1 MSTPDLQRLEPALK
15 ILHDESWGR
24 LLPALD
30 EAPLNILI
38 FTGPD
43 HQLAFLNRHAR
54 HAMGR
59 RPLGAPAAAAFP
71 EYPDY
76 VAVLEAVR
84 ASGRTRT
91 LSRSPIVVG
100 QSGGGSMSILVDMV
114 FSPLRDAEGSP
125 TGVFCQ
131 AVNVTSRYAD
141 DERLR
146 IADALNR
153 VGLELSRS
161 LEVPQV
167 TAAVTR
173 LAAEVF
179 SGWGILDLWQVDG
192 SLLRAAVTHHDPA
205 MQQLIQQLTILPR
218 VSGRVDG
225 HTESY
230 ATRSART
237 GQTFVGR
244 FDADKMAAAAGS
256 PEHADVLLRLR
267 PLWYMIVPVQ
277 IGPRRLGS
285 LTVVRPEGAA
295 PFEPADRA
303 VLEQFAER
311 AAIALAHARD
321 YDEQR
326 QSALTLQR
334 TLLPAQPTLTGDMQ
348 LAVRYQAGGAGSE
361 VGGDWYD
368 TVPLERGS
376 IGIAVGDVQGHDLT
390 AAALMGQVRAVVHAH
405 AHSGLPPA
413 RIAEEANAFV
423 ADATTERLVTLSYL
437 QVYPAEGLAVWV
449 RAGHLPAVV
458 VAPDGSVSVLL
469 GRGGLPLGV
478 DPEATWNEET
488 VHLPPGALLAVFT
501 DGLVESPTR
510 SFDDGVDLLAELLA
524 AYKDEDVDS
533 LADRLLGQ
541 LAPGEVRRDDVALVL
556 VRLPATARDRHRR
569 VVRRLPAAPSS
580 APLSRRYVT
589 DVLQHWQVGEDALE
603 TAALLVTELVSNATR
618 HSDAAIEL
626 RLELLEGRLRVSVFD
641 DSHRLPQV
649 ADASLDETSGRGLQL
664 VEMLASA
671 WGVETEDRGK
681 AVWFELAVAP
691 AVAPAQLSAA

>member
-1 MSTPDLQRLEPALK
+1 VSTPELQRLEPALQ
-15 ILHDESWGR
+15 LLSDSSWRG
-24 LLPALD
+24 LLPALE
-30 EAPLNILI
+30 EAPVNVLI
-38 FTGPD
+38 FVGAD
-43 HQLAFLNRHAR
+43 HRLAFLNRHAR
-54 HAMGR
+54 HSLGR
-59 RPLGAPAAAAFP
+59 RRLGTPAAAVFS

-76 VAVLEAVR
+76 VAILEAVR
-84 ASGRTRT
+84 SSGHTHT

-100 QSGGGSMSILVDMV
+100 QPGGGSMTILVDMV
-114 FSPLRDAEGSP
+114 FSPLRDTDGR
-125 TGVFCQ
+125 TMGVFCQ
-131 AVNVTSRYAD
+131 AVNVTSQYAD

-179 SGWGILDLWQVDG
+179 LGWGILDLWQPDG
-192 SLLRAAVTHHDPA
+192 TLLRAAVTHHDPA
-205 MQQLIQQLTILPR
+205 MQELIQQLTLLPR
-218 VSGRVDG
+218 ISGRPDG

-244 FDADKMAAAAGS
+244 FDADAMAAAASS
-256 PEHADVLLRLR
+256 PVHADVMLQLR

-285 LTVVRPEGAA
+285 LTVVRPEGEP

-303 VLEQFAER
+303 VLEQYAER

-334 TLLPAQPTLTGDMQ
+334 TLLPAQPKRRGDMA

-368 TVPLERGS
+368 TVELERGS

-423 ADATTERLVTLSYL
+423 TDASSERLVTLSYL
-437 QVYPAEGLAVWV
+437 QIYPVEGLAVWV

-458 VAPDGSVSVLL
+458 VAPDGSVSVLH

-478 DPEATWNEET
+478 DPGATWNEET

-510 SFDDGVDLLAELLA
+510 SFDEGVDLLAELLA
-524 AYKDEDVDS
+524 AYPDEDVDA

-556 VRLPATARDRHRR
+556 VRLPTAARDRHRR
-569 VVRRLPAAPSS
+569 VLRRLPAAPSS
-580 APLSRRYVT
+580 APLSRWFVQ
-589 DVLQHWQVGEDALE
+589 DVLRHWRVDEDTME

-626 RLELLEGRLRVSVFD
+626 RLSLSDGRLRVSVFD

-649 ADASLDETSGRGLQL
+649 TEASLDETSGRGLQL
-664 VEMLASA
+664 VELLAA
-671 WGVETEDRGK
+671 GWGVETEDRGK
-681 AVWFELAVAP
+681 AVWFELDVAP
-691 AVAPAQLSAA
+691 AAAPAHSRAA